1 VIALLGVVHTIM
13 QLTHEAKRVLI
24 TVPQETVSS
33 TTVKI
38 AVKMLVADCIQAE
51 LMQSLIII
59 EVESSTWRRWPDED
73 LLRHRVGRSN
83 LTQNSN
89 TLLLVQLSGVIPA
102 KSEIGYHNSS

>member
-1 VIALLGVVHTIM
+1 M

-51 LMQSLIII
+51 LMQSLTYSRGGIVH
-59 EVESSTWRRWPDED
+59 VEAMARR
-73 LLRHRVGRSN
+73 
-83 LTQNSN
+83 
-89 TLLLVQLSGVIPA
+89 
-102 KSEIGYHNSS
+102 